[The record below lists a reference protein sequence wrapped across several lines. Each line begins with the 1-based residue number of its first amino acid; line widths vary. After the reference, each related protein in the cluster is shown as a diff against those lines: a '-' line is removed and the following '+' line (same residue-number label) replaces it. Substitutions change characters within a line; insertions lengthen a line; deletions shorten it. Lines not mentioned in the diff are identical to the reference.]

1 MTTQHD
7 SIQPSEYVLR
17 RVLNQASV
25 IDTDLPQPVQRI
37 AFRPTDEDLDG
48 ISVFRALFTTAEE
61 VAAGK
66 SAHGYYVV
74 RIPVNEILDLGL
86 TVVPD
91 PQVDTLEGHSLIP
104 ELTSHTRKT
113 EFSKKKQQQLAG
125 LVNKDIRN
133 RLVYSPL

>member
-17 RVLNQASV
+17 RVLNQTSV
-25 IDTDLPQPVQRI
+25 IDTDLAQPVQRI

-74 RIPVNEILDLGL
+74 RIPVNEILALGL

-91 PQVDTLEGHSLIP
+91 PQVDTLEGVP
-104 ELTSHTRKT
+104 GELLLT
-113 EFSKKKQQQLAG
+113 
-125 LVNKDIRN
+125 
-133 RLVYSPL
+133 PLRTFTPII